1 MVVTRRDQ
9 RGDGPG
15 TTTRRTQAG
24 PWTLVRTDGSAWG
37 PASLKEEER
46 RRQIRES
53 GQSFPTDDFFFNSLC
68 SFIVQMVASHDLFH
82 GRGIGHSG
90 QTLPFVESALSCVGK
105 TRPICC
111 VARHV
116 LD

>member
-1 MVVTRRDQ
+1 MVVTRREQ

-53 GQSFPTDDFFFNSLC
+53 GRSFPTDEFFLTVCVLSMCRWWHPMICF
-68 SFIVQMVASHDLFH
+68 MVE
-82 GRGIGHSG
+82 
-90 QTLPFVESALSCVGK
+90 V
-105 TRPICC
+105 
-111 VARHV
+111 
-116 LD
+116 

>member
-1 MVVTRRDQ
+1 MVVTRREQ
-9 RGDGPG
+9 RGEGPG

-53 GQSFPTDDFFFNSLC
+53 GRSFPTDEFFLTVC
-68 SFIVQMVASHDLFH
+68 V
-82 GRGIGHSG
+82 
-90 QTLPFVESALSCVGK
+90 LSMC
-105 TRPICC
+105 RW
-111 VARHV
+111 
-116 LD
+116 